1 MIISRYI
8 FKELLGPFLLGLFVF
23 TFIFLLNRIIQLAD
37 MIVSKGVSLVE
48 VFTLLSYIMPSFLVL
63 VIPSTV
69 LLATLLGFGRLSADG
84 EISALGAS
92 GVSFYQ
98 MLMPV
103 MAFSVLCYVVTSFL
117 MINVLP
123 QANLSFKRMAY
134 EIVRTRSLVNI
145 KEREFIDNF
154 KDFTIYVDQAF
165 PSEGKLKG
173 ILISDKRSLPEP
185 YVIMAKEGSIVS
197 NPDNLRVTISLREGS
212 IQNISQ
218 DDSFRQVDFEQ
229 YRMSLDMG
237 MLISKK
243 MSRKRER
250 EMSIAELRVEI
261 DRRRSEQ
268 KDYKP
273 YLVELHKKFALPF
286 AALILGLVGA
296 PLGISTR
303 TSSRSAGFALSILII
318 FVYYI
323 LLRTGE
329 SLGELGKLSPL
340 ICMWTPNILLGLVGG
355 YLAYK
360 TGHNY
365 PIKWLEWLRE
375 AMSNLAKEVKS
386 QISK

>member
-1 MIISRYI
+1 MTINRYI

-37 MIVSKGVSLVE
+37 MIVGKGVSLAE
-48 VFTLLSYIMPSFLVL
+48 VFTLLGYILPSFLVL

-84 EISALGAS
+84 EISAMGAS
-92 GVSFYQ
+92 GISFYQ

-103 MAFSVLCYVVTSFL
+103 MAFSVLCYAITSFL
-117 MINVLP
+117 MISVLP
-123 QANLSFKRMAY
+123 QANLSFKRMVY

-145 KEREFIDNF
+145 KEREFVDDF
-154 KDFTIYVDQAF
+154 KDLVIYVDQTF

-173 ILISDKRSLPEP
+173 ILISDRRSLSEP
-185 YVIMAKEGSIVS
+185 YVIMAREGSIVAD
-197 NPDNLRVTISLREGS
+197 PDDLRVTVLLQDGS
-212 IQNISQ
+212 IQHLGENEI
-218 DDSFRQVDFEQ
+218 FRQIDFEQ
-229 YRMSLDMG
+229 YQMNLDIG

-243 MSRKRER
+243 MARKRER
-250 EMSIAELRVEI
+250 EMSIAELRAKI
-261 DRRRSEQ
+261 AHKRKNRH
-268 KDYKP
+268 DYNP
-273 YLVELHKKFALPF
+273 QLVELHKKFAIPF

-296 PLGISTR
+296 PLGISAR

-329 SLGELGKLSPL
+329 SLGELGKLPPV
-340 ICMWTPNILLGLVGG
+340 ICMWAPNILLGLVGA
-355 YLAYK
+355 YLVYK

-365 PIKWLEWLRE
+365 PIRWLEWLAEKMGNIARE
-375 AMSNLAKEVKS
+375 IKAQFSR
-386 QISK
+386 